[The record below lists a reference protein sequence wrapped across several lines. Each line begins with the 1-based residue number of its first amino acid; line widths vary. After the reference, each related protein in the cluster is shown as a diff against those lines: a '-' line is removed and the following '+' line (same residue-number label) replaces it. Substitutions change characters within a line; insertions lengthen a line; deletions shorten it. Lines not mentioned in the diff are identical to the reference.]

1 MGLQSFVFNL
11 ILAFMHQSRRGEK
24 KIRPN
29 ASAYVLR
36 VQKPKNAKRSCF
48 SPRRKDISIVLR
60 IRTKVTMNAQINVSF
75 RQSRTT
81 SNSTGIA
88 ASTLVYKML
97 PLCSRAMY
105 VSFPSDRL
113 SRNFQVHG

>member
-36 VQKPKNAKRSCF
+36 VQKPKNANLSCF
-48 SPRRKDISIVLR
+48 LPQAGRHLNCFTHTYAGDNECSK
-60 IRTKVTMNAQINVSF
+60 
-75 RQSRTT
+75 QS
-81 SNSTGIA
+81 
-88 ASTLVYKML
+88 L
-97 PLCSRAMY
+97 
-105 VSFPSDRL
+105 F
-113 SRNFQVHG
+113 